1 MFFSWIK
8 EYEERLQAN
17 SFSLTSA
24 QGWALSIQ
32 SVFRLPLRLLKV
44 SLRLRWQNM
53 EMEVNVKRS
62 SVGEGEKENNQPI
75 AMQCWLWSLCH
86 KASMRVKW
94 NGLSGSEGK
103 VRTKGAWTKVWLYSD
118 FNALPLA
125 YGGIS
130 SAGLSPGEELT
141 LHSSFLCLYC
151 QSVLYVTFNHS
162 FSDKC
167 KS

>member
-1 MFFSWIK
+1 MDQRIWGEVAGDCEQLFINISSRLSSFDPISLPSPPPTSESFLEITMA
-8 EYEERLQAN
+8 EYGDGGQC
-17 SFSLTSA
+17 
-24 QGWALSIQ
+24 
-32 SVFRLPLRLLKV
+32 
-44 SLRLRWQNM
+44 
-53 EMEVNVKRS
+53 NVKRS

-151 QSVLYVTFNHS
+151 QSVLYVTFKHS
-162 FSDKC
+162 FSDKR